1 MVTGRFLFLGKGD
14 KQVDLFSGGSV
25 CIHIPA
31 DEWNGNCA
39 CYAKKEEINSA
50 GILITRCVCVHVEQ

>member
-39 CYAKKEEINSA
+39 CYAKKEEIN
-50 GILITRCVCVHVEQ
+50 